1 MRGESTTP
9 APGNRLG
16 LAGDVLD
23 IVASERDLRVSNG
36 RTIAAENPAIP
47 EKDHLREVVLC
58 ILKCL
63 D

>member
-9 APGNRLG
+9 APGNLLG

-36 RTIAAENPAIP
+36 RTIAAENPATP
-47 EKDHLREVVLC
+47 KKEHFREVVVC
-58 ILKCL
+58 ILNCL